1 VNELDRL
8 LDAEGRVLRW
18 PSKVVQK
25 TAVLEYL
32 ATKFEFDTVYT
43 ESQVNA
49 ILKAWHVFSDWAL
62 LRREL
67 FERGLLD
74 RTANGSS
81 YTRVFVPL
89 EYSND
94 EPMPE
99 TKNS

>member
-1 VNELDRL
+1 MNELDRL

-18 PSKVVQK
+18 PSKIVQK

-32 ATKFEFDTVYT
+32 ITKFEFDTNYT
-43 ESQVNA
+43 EPQVNA

-67 FERGLLD
+67 CVSGLLD
-74 RTANGSS
+74 RTAN
-81 YTRVFVPL
+81 TRVFVPL

-99 TKNS
+99 TKNL

>member
-1 VNELDRL
+1 MNELDRL

-32 ATKFEFDTVYT
+32 ITKFEFDTNYT
-43 ESQVNA
+43 EPQVNA

-67 FERGLLD
+67 CVSGLLD
-74 RTANGSS
+74 RTPNGSS
-81 YTRVFVPL
+81 YKRVVVPSGNL
-89 EYSND
+89 SD
-94 EPMPE
+94 KPMPE
-99 TKNS
+99 TTDS

>member
-1 VNELDRL
+1 VNELRNL

-18 PSKVVQK
+18 PSKAVQK

-32 ATKFEFDTVYT
+32 VTKFDFDRTYN
-43 ESQVNA
+43 ELEVNA
-49 ILKAWHVFSDWAL
+49 VLKAWHVFSDWAL

-81 YTRVFVPL
+81 YKRTANKL
-89 EYSND
+89 ADSTSD
-94 EPMPE
+94 
-99 TKNS
+99 TSG